1 MERVKIGEKYWY
13 LSLFSGKIR
22 VEDDIEHEDEK
33 DRVEPLIDKERF
45 LLGNYFHTKEEA
57 ESMAEKIRKVLQGA
71 DVIEVPSK
79 PLGLTDIKNHH
90 LRGYV
95 PERLSINDLKAFA
108 LGFWEGCD
116 WLASKIVK

>member
-1 MERVKIGEKYWY
+1 MVERVNYGEWYWY
-13 LSLFSGKIR
+13 IHGTNYLGKFCILR
-22 VEDDIEHEDEK
+22 RMDVRDTIDDDCYE
-33 DRVEPLIDKERF
+33 
-45 LLGNYFHTKEEA
+45 LGNYFHTEEEA
-57 ESMAEKIRKVLQGA
+57 ESMAEKIRKVLKGA

>member
-1 MERVKIGEKYWY
+1 MERVKKGERYWY
-13 LSLFSGKIR
+13 IDESFTVQSSY
-22 VEDDIEHEDEK
+22 DIGTRWDSQ
-33 DRVEPLIDKERF
+33 RF
-45 LLGNYFHTKEEA
+45 KCGNYFATKEEA
-57 ESMAEKIRKVLQGA
+57 EACARKLRAVLKGAE
-71 DVIEVPSK
+71 VIEIPNK
-79 PLGLTDIKNHH
+79 PLGLTDIKNNH

>member
-1 MERVKIGEKYWY
+1 MERVKKGEKYWFID
-13 LSLFSGKIR
+13 FSGMY
-22 VEDDIEHEDEK
+22 VVDWLTEFYDE
-33 DRVEPLIDKERF
+33 ENTTHF
-45 LLGNYFHTKEEA
+45 LTKNYFHTEEEA
-57 ESMAEKIRKVLQGA
+57 EAMARRFRAVLKGA
-71 DVIEVPSK
+71 EVIEIPNK
-79 PLGLTDIKNHH
+79 PLGPTDIKNNH